1 MKKVIESQKIVEK
14 VIYIAEDG
22 TKFEDEYICEV
33 YEKYYN
39 CDILDLVKDYII
51 FDEKAKKAIMKNKT
65 PISGYAVCLKKLPN
79 DMIDYIEM
87 YMKNHHGAE
96 DLIPICSK
104 SGENKLYYC
113 NYCEAMNGG
122 YGWNGW
128 ESLGTRSQIEA
139 EINRKEK
146 QLAIF
151 NSLLP
156 KED

>member
-1 MKKVIESQKIVEK
+1 MKEVIKSQKVIEK

-22 TKFEDEYICEV
+22 TEFKDKYVCEV
-33 YEKYYN
+33 YEKYYKY
-39 CDILDLVKDYII
+39 DILDLVKDYII

-65 PISGYAVCLKKLPN
+65 PICSYAVCLKKLPD

-87 YMKNHHGAE
+87 YMKTHHGAE

-104 SGENKLYYC
+104 TGENKLYYC

-146 QLAIF
+146 QLSIF

>member
-1 MKKVIESQKIVEK
+1 MKKVIEKQKIVEK
-14 VIYIAEDG
+14 EIYIAEDG
-22 TKFEDEYICEV
+22 TKFKDEYVCEA
-33 YEKYYN
+33 YEKYYKY
-39 CDILDLVKDYII
+39 DILDLVKDYII

-65 PISGYAVCLKKLPN
+65 PMGGYAVCLKKLPD

-87 YMKNHHGAE
+87 YMKTHHGAE

-104 SGENKLYYC
+104 LGENKLYYC
-113 NYCEAMNGG
+113 DYREAMNGG

-128 ESLGTRSQIEA
+128 ESQGKRSEIEA
-139 EINRKEK
+139 EINYKQK